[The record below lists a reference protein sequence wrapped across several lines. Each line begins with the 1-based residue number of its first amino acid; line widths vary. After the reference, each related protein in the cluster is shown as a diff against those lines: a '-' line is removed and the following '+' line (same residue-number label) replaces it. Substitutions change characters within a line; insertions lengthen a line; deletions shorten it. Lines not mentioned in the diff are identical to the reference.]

1 MGVDAALSLPPNVQ
15 VRYVAYVAGIL
26 LGLKPERAPLS
37 SGRHV
42 RSDGQLCY
50 GVRVPGVTVASCG
63 STVEMCDIVI
73 GTPAPRSFF
82 YHFES
87 AGGRRSIRIGSTAES
102 IALLCAL
109 ADFFG
114 GVVDY
119 QDCDEIEDDYVAAD
133 KSDAENCAEDG
144 EPWDDMIDRVLAV
157 KPLARSAIKRL
168 QGRGAYDRR
177 RA

>member
-1 MGVDAALSLPPNVQ
+1 MGVDATISLPPNVQ

-26 LGLKPERAPLS
+26 LGLKPERAPLN
-37 SGRHV
+37 SGHV
-42 RSDGQLCY
+42 RSDGQPSY
-50 GVRVPGVTVASCG
+50 GVRVPGVTLASCG

-87 AGGRRSIRIGSTAES
+87 TGGRRSIRLQSTAEN
-102 IALLCAL
+102 IALLCSL

-119 QDCDEIEDDYVAAD
+119 EDCDEIEKDYVVPD
-133 KSDAENCAEDG
+133 KPDAENCADDG
-144 EPWDDMIDRVLAV
+144 KPWDDMIDRVLAV
-157 KPLARSAIKRL
+157 KPLARKAIKKL
-168 QGRGAYDRR
+168 QGRGAYDGRR
-177 RA
+177 GL